1 MMRNRPVALDLDR
14 STDLLGCIL
23 YPCLLQ
29 ASILETCQL
38 SLSHSRLAKVGGFL
52 GCAHYTHDSV
62 SRTRSFFLCFLTP
75 SPSSP

>member
-1 MMRNRPVALDLDR
+1 MRNRPVAAVNLDR
-14 STDLLGCIL
+14 STDLLGCRL

-38 SLSHSRLAKVGGFL
+38 SLSHLQLAKVGGFWGVL
-52 GCAHYTHDSV
+52 TTPMILSC
-62 SRTRSFFLCFLTP
+62 TRSFSCFLTP